1 MNASFT
7 RFRREV
13 IRRLTDVKI
22 NQCYLDVFKYLIDN
36 KIDYNVNKIGVF
48 FNITVLSDDAL
59 LYIDK
64 ILKQYEMTN
73 ACW

>member
-1 MNASFT
+1 M
-7 RFRREV
+7 
-13 IRRLTDVKI
+13 
-22 NQCYLDVFKYLIDN
+22 FKYLIDN